1 MNQSKQIQD
10 SDFRVEGQFLGFIV
24 EDGYKLKSLKLSTA
38 QGVYWI
44 KLSKVL
50 RRSLQAKDF
59 QVNDKIIVTGSSKL
73 DVKTG
78 KLKLKADSVATQGQ
92 ESQILRPTKKA
103 KAKILVCQE
112 SSCCKR
118 GAKQV
123 VEALKQT
130 LHDRDL
136 SEHVQIVKTGC
147 MKHCKAGP
155 HLVFMPSSSHYSQI
169 NPTEA
174 AAIVDKHFIRCQEPC
189 KPASNILDDRLRPDA
204 IPSSV

>member
-1 MNQSKQIQD
+1 MNQSKQIQN

-59 QVNDKIIVTGSSKL
+59 QVNDKVIVTGASKL

-78 KLKLKADSVATQGQ
+78 KLKLKADAVATQGQ
-92 ESQILRPTKKA
+92 ESHTLTPTKKV

-123 VEALKQT
+123 AEALKKT

-136 SEHVQIVKTGC
+136 SEHVQVVKTGC

-155 HLVFMPSSSHYSQI
+155 HIVFMPSSSHYSQI
-169 NPTEA
+169 NPIEA

-189 KPASNILDDRLRPDA
+189 KPANNTLDDRLKPDA

>member
-1 MNQSKQIQD
+1 MNQSKKIQD
-10 SDFRVEGQFLGFIV
+10 SNFRVEGQFLGFIV

-59 QVNDKIIVTGSSKL
+59 QLTDKIIVTGSSKL
-73 DVKTG
+73 DIKTG
-78 KLKLKADSVATQGQ
+78 KLKLKADAVVPQGQ
-92 ESQILRPTKKA
+92 ESSTLTPTQKA

-123 VEALKQT
+123 VEALKKT

-136 SEHVQIVKTGC
+136 SEHVQVVKTGC
-147 MKHCKAGP
+147 MKHCKKGP
-155 HLVFMPSSSHYSQI
+155 HIVFMPSSSRYSQI
-169 NPTEA
+169 NSIEA
-174 AAIVDKHFIRCQEPC
+174 TAIVDKHFVRCQEPC
-189 KPASNILDDRLRPDA
+189 KSARKTLDDRSEVDA
-204 IPSSV
+204 IP

>member
-1 MNQSKQIQD
+1 MKKTKQIQE

-24 EDGYKLKSLKLSTA
+24 EDCHKLKSLKLSTA
-38 QGVYWI
+38 QGLYRI

-59 QVNDKIIVTGSSKL
+59 QLNDKIIVTGTSKL

-78 KLKLKADSVATQGQ
+78 KLKLKADVVVPQGQ
-92 ESQILRPTKKA
+92 ESHTLIPNQKA
-103 KAKILVCQE
+103 KAKILICQE
-112 SSCCKR
+112 SSCGKR

-123 VEALKQT
+123 VEALKKT

-136 SEHVQIVKTGC
+136 SKHVQVVKTGC

-155 HLVFMPSSSHYSQI
+155 HLMFMPSSSHYSQI
-169 NPTEA
+169 NPIEA
-174 AAIVDKHFIRCQEPC
+174 STIVDKHFTRCQELS
-189 KPASNILDDRLRPDA
+189 KTAYNTLA
-204 IPSSV
+204 H

>member
-1 MNQSKQIQD
+1 MKSSKQIQD

-24 EDGYKLKSLKLSTA
+24 EDGHKLKSLKLSTA

-44 KLSKVL
+44 KFSKVL

-59 QVNDKIIVTGSSKL
+59 QLNDKIIVTGTSKL

-78 KLKLKADSVATQGQ
+78 KLKLKADVVVPQGQ
-92 ESQILRPTKKA
+92 EFHNLIPTKKA

-123 VEALKQT
+123 VEALKKT

-136 SEHVQIVKTGC
+136 SEHVQVVKTGC

-155 HLVFMPSSSHYSQI
+155 HLMFMPSSSHYSQI
-169 NPTEA
+169 NPIEA
-174 AAIVDKHFIRCQEPC
+174 STIVDKHFTRCQEPS
-189 KPASNILDDRLRPDA
+189 KTAYNTLA
-204 IPSSV
+204 H

>member
-1 MNQSKQIQD
+1 MKSSKPIQD

-59 QVNDKIIVTGSSKL
+59 QLNDKIVVTGSGKL

-78 KLKLKADSVATQGQ
+78 KLKLKAGAVAPQGQ
-92 ESQILRPTKKA
+92 EPSTLKPTKKS

-123 VEALKQT
+123 IEALKKT

-136 SEHVQIVKTGC
+136 SEHVQVVKTGC

-155 HLVFMPSSSHYSQI
+155 HLVFMPSRSHYSQI
-169 NPTEA
+169 DPIEA
-174 AAIVDKHFIRCQEPC
+174 TAIIDKHFIRCQEPC
-189 KPASNILDDRLRPDA
+189 KTANNTLDNRSRPDA

>member
-1 MNQSKQIQD
+1 MKSSKQIQD

-24 EDGYKLKSLKLSTA
+24 EDGHKLKSLKLSTA

-59 QVNDKIIVTGSSKL
+59 QLNDKIVVTGSGKL

-78 KLKLKADSVATQGQ
+78 KLKLKADAVAPQGQ
-92 ESQILRPTKKA
+92 ESSTLTPTQKA

-136 SEHVQIVKTGC
+136 SEHVQVVKTGC
-147 MKHCKAGP
+147 MKHCKKGP
-155 HLVFMPSSSHYSQI
+155 HIVFMPSSSRYSQI
-169 NPTEA
+169 NSIEA
-174 AAIVDKHFIRCQEPC
+174 TAIVDKHFVRCQEPC
-189 KPASNILDDRLRPDA
+189 KSARKTLDD
-204 IPSSV
+204 

>member
-1 MNQSKQIQD
+1 MNLSKKIQD

-24 EDGYKLKSLKLSTA
+24 EDGYKLKFLKLSTA

-44 KLSKVL
+44 KLSKML
-50 RRSLQAKDF
+50 RRSLQAQDF
-59 QVNDKIIVTGSSKL
+59 QLNDKIVVTGSSKL

-78 KLKLKADSVATQGQ
+78 KLKLKADAVASQVQ
-92 ESQILRPTKKA
+92 ESHSLLPTQKA

-118 GAKQV
+118 GAKHV
-123 VEALKQT
+123 VEALKKT

-155 HLVFMPSSSHYSQI
+155 HLIFMPSSSRYSQI
-169 NPTEA
+169 NPTDA

-189 KPASNILDDRLRPDA
+189 KPASNTLDDQLRPDA